1 MEDKIQNALLDAI
14 RNRIEELNYQKNQVI
29 TRGKNLEKLIDLVN
43 DFENGFDKLREYSR
57 EKLENILSPYF
68 LDSTLKEQLDKLEIV
83 RLVFNLQ
90 EKGHN
95 VELNDEEIDIM
106 VNFLEKIRSEKNIES
121 QKYEKISLKNIDQLN
136 EEIESLSVIEKK
148 IDFGTKG
155 TEIIISKEID
165 KIMKLAIEEEAN
177 EDVQISILCLLNKM
191 NLSISNNKE

>member
-68 LDSTLKEQLDKLEIV
+68 LDSTLKEQLNKLEIV